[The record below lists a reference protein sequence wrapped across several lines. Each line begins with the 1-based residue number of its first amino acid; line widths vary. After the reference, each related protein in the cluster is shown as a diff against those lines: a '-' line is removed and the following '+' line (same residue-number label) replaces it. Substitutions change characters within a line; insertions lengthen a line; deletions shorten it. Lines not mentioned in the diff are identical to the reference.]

1 MDLKTV
7 EVSFSGSIGE
17 LNGTGLELLTY
28 LREVA
33 LTDLG
38 GLIDQENGVG
48 SGEFTDS
55 EELVGD
61 EFGNEE
67 EEDSFEREPL
77 EEIAELPET
86 SDVIDTP
93 VDVSITL
100 DSTIGT
106 KIEKFSTVIKYFDSI
121 IATNGVVDD
130 TNVIITMIDKF
141 KLLDGIYNSYGDF
154 TYSTSF
160 TTA

>member
-38 GLIDQENGVG
+38 GLIDQENGIA
-48 SGEFTDS
+48 SGEFIDS

-61 EFGNEE
+61 EFGNED

-86 SDVIDTP
+86 SDVIDAP

-130 TNVIITMIDKF
+130 ANAIVTMIDKF
-141 KLLDGIYNSYGDF
+141 KLLDGIFNSYGDF

>member
-38 GLIDQENGVG
+38 GLIDLENGVG

-86 SDVIDTP
+86 SDVIDAP

-130 TNVIITMIDKF
+130 TNVIMTMIDKF
-141 KLLDGIYNSYGDF
+141 KLLDGVYNSYGDF